1 MLIPSFSILL
11 PSLLLLIPPIFIILK
26 RIKSPSLKKLPLPP
40 GPNPW
45 PILGNLPQIG
55 QNAHISITQFA
66 NIYGPLISLKLGA
79 QRLVVAS
86 SPATAT
92 AVLKT
97 HDRFLSNRYILQMTP
112 DRALY
117 NQHSLVFSPECG
129 DHWKN
134 LRSICKANLFTAK
147 AIESQAILREKKM
160 KELVEFLESKQGSV
174 VKIKDFVFTSVFN
187 TLSNLIFSMDLLD
200 FVGDGFNGIKGS
212 FKKMMDLGLTPN
224 LADFYPL
231 LRRFDLQGLR
241 KKAAIYMNE
250 VDSLW
255 GILIKERREI
265 HCQQG
270 SASSDFLDVLI
281 QSGFSDQQINYLINE
296 LLSAGTDTTT
306 TTVEWAMSEILKDKG
321 ILNKVRQE
329 IKKVT
334 KESPIDESN
343 ISKLQ
348 YLWSCVKETLRLHPP
363 APFLLPRL
371 APMDCEVM
379 GYSIPKDSM
388 IFVNV
393 WGIGRDPSIW
403 EDSQTFNPERFDVG
417 CGNNVDFKGYDY
429 RYLPFGGGRRICPGL
444 PMAIVQVPLILATL
458 LHNFEWSLPNGEDLS
473 KLDLNG
479 RLGVTL
485 QKYEA
490 LELIPKRNPI

>member
-11 PSLLLLIPPIFIILK
+11 PSLLLLLPIFIILK
-26 RIKSPSLKKLPLPP
+26 HIKSPSSKLPLPP

-45 PILGNLPQIG
+45 PILGNLLQIG

-79 QRLVVAS
+79 QRLIVAS
-86 SPATAT
+86 SPAAAT

-97 HDRFLSNRYILQMTP
+97 QDRLLSARYIFQMTP
-112 DRALY
+112 DRALHD
-117 NQHSLVFSPECG
+117 QHSLVFSPECG
-129 DHWKN
+129 DQWKN
-134 LRSICKANLFTAK
+134 LRSLCKVNLFTAK

-160 KELVEFLESKQGSV
+160 KELVKFLESKQGSV
-174 VKIKDFVFTSVFN
+174 VEVKDFVFTSVFN
-187 TLSNLIFSMDLLD
+187 TLSNLIFSMDLID
-200 FVGDGFNGIKGS
+200 FVGDGFKGIKGP

-231 LRRFDLQGLR
+231 LRRFDLQGL
-241 KKAAIYMNE
+241 KNKADIYKNE

-270 SASSDFLDVLI
+270 SASNDFLDVLI
-281 QSGFSDQQINYLINE
+281 QSGFDDQQINALIIE

-306 TTVEWAMSEILKDKG
+306 TTVEWAMSEILKDKD
-321 ILNKVRQE
+321 ILNKVRE
-329 IKKVT
+329 EMKKVT
-334 KESPIDESN
+334 KENRPIDESN
-343 ISKLQ
+343 ISELQ
-348 YLWSCVKETLRLHPP
+348 YLWRCVKETLRLHPP

-388 IFVNV
+388 VFVNV
-393 WGIGRDPSIW
+393 WGIGRDPSVW
-403 EDSQTFNPERFDVG
+403 EDSQTFNPQRFDVG
-417 CGNNVDFKGYDY
+417 CGNDNVDFKGYDY

-458 LHNFEWSLPNGEDLS
+458 IHNFEWSLPNDEDLS

-485 QKYEA
+485 QKYET
-490 LELIPKRNPI
+490 LKLIPKRRVI